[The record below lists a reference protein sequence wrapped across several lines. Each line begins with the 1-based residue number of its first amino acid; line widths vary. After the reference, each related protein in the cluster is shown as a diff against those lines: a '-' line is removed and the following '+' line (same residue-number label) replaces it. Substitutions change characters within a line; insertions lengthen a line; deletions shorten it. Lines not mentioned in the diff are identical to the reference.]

1 MGQMSE
7 ADFERELLEAQAHAD
22 KLKNSRWSRIRAYL
36 PGSQKKDKWGE
47 PSANVYFHNVHIC
60 HIG

>member
-1 MGQMSE
+1 MTE
-7 ADFERELLEAQAHAD
+7 ADFERELFAAQAQAD
-22 KLKNSRWSRIRAYL
+22 KLRGRRGWWHRLRAYL
-36 PGSQKKDKWGE
+36 PGSQAKDKWGE